1 MFVDMALF
9 RHQNAP
15 FTRNNLNIHEP
26 CVRLCVYLEYLCCAQ
41 LKWLCYFC
49 SYIYHGGLQIYQ
61 IKMDNNQSEQMAETM
76 AANAVVILQQIA
88 CVVQTK
94 YYSYRK

>member
-26 CVRLCVYLEYLCCAQ
+26 CVRLCVYLEYLC
-41 LKWLCYFC
+41 YFC
-49 SYIYHGGLQIYQ
+49 GYIYHGGLQIYQ